1 MYCSKCSTLN
11 NENAMFCKNCGAS
24 LLVQAQKQAE
34 EEFVQQEEIK
44 EQEPALNNEEIKEE
58 TAKICENPVIA
69 LIKKHSSSTLFL
81 VATILFT
88 VSLGLSLL
96 LSMFGGAFSEGEFSF
111 SFSTGAVSVSSVL
124 ALIGL
129 WKINTMSKKQGVD
142 KTGLVLLKVTCII
155 ELITSAFVFGLV
167 GLILVALGAFVPQIA
182 TQFSDQW
189 SEFTQEVQGALEQAV
204 GGNEFAQFDA
214 EIFFNPET
222 IMAVL
227 MLTGI
232 ILMAM
237 LPVIIIFYLKALKTI
252 NRIKD
257 MADKGAVYKNITNG
271 MIIWL
276 FILGGIS
283 ASALLAGDIAGASM
297 GVAYIL
303 YAIVLINFKNE
314 AEKLQYVIT
323 PEKTEE
329 INTEM

>member
-1 MYCSKCSTLN
+1 MYCSKCGTLN
-11 NENAMFCKNCGAS
+11 VENAMFCKNCGAS
-24 LLVQAQKQAE
+24 LLVQAQTQAE
-34 EEFVQQEEIK
+34 EEFIKQEETK
-44 EQEPALNNEEIKEE
+44 TEEPMVTQEQVNEEPK
-58 TAKICENPVIA
+58 TTENPVIA
-69 LIKKHSSSTLFL
+69 IIKKHSSSTLFL

-96 LSMFGGAFSEGEFSF
+96 LSMFNGIFSESGVSV

-129 WKINTMSKKQGVD
+129 WKISAMNKKQGVD
-142 KTGLVLLKVTCII
+142 KTGLILLKVTCII

-167 GLILVALGAFVPQIA
+167 GLLLIVLGAFIPQIA
-182 TQFSDQW
+182 TQFSEQW
-189 SEFTQEVQGALEQAV
+189 SEFAQEMQGALEQAL

-214 EIFFNPET
+214 EMFFNPET
-222 IMAVL
+222 VMAVL
-227 MLTGI
+227 ILTGI

-237 LPVIIIFYLKALKTI
+237 LPVIIIFYCKALKTI

-257 MADKGAVYKNITNG
+257 MADKGIVYKNITNG
-271 MIIWL
+271 LIIWL
-276 FILGGIS
+276 FILGGMS

-303 YAIVLINFKNE
+303 YAITLINFKNE

-329 INTEM
+329 TNAEM